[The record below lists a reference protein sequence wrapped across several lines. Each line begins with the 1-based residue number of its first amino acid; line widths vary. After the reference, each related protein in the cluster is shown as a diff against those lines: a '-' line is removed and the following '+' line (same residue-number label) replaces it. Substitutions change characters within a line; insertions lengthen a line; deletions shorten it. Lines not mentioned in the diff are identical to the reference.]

1 MILNESR
8 VLIRTENL
16 SKSYKLG
23 NEMTEAVKEVDI
35 KIVHGEFVVID
46 GLSGI
51 RKNVFVNLIGCLE
64 RPTAGKYYF
73 DYEDIALAKESTLDD
88 IRKLKQG
95 YLFRDFNLIA
105 RLTAAQNIEVL
116 LQGLNISQAEKR
128 DRLQKALN
136 RFDIGSIADKKVSE
150 LTDYQKQLVSLARAI
165 VNRPLMIIA
174 DEPAANL
181 DSKEEKELL
190 EHLLRLN
197 SEGIAI
203 MLITENTE
211 LKASNRFRLI
221 SFRDGR
227 VSEDEGAH
235 KLSLVRRE
243 A

>member
-8 VLIRTENL
+8 VLIRTEKL

-23 NEMTEAVKEVDI
+23 NEMKEAVREVDI
-35 KIVHGEFVVID
+35 KIVQGEFVIIK
-46 GLSGI
+46 GLSGLQ
-51 RKNVFVNLIGCLE
+51 KNAFINLMGCLE
-64 RPTAGKYYF
+64 RPTMGKYYF
-73 DYEDIALAKESTLDD
+73 DYEDIALAKEDVLDD

-95 YLFRDFNLIA
+95 YLFRNFNLIA

-116 LQGLNISQAEKR
+116 LQGLSISQMEKR
-128 DRLQKALN
+128 DRLQKVLK
-136 RFDIGSIADKKVSE
+136 RFDIELIAERKVSE
-150 LTDYQKQLVSLARAI
+150 LTDYQKQLVSLARAV
-165 VNRPLMIIA
+165 VNNPLMIVA
-174 DEPAANL
+174 DEPAANIN
-181 DSKEEKELL
+181 SKEEKELM
-190 EHLLRLN
+190 EHMLRLN

-221 SFRDGR
+221 SFQDGR
-227 VSEDEGAH
+227 VSEDKEVQ